1 MPLISAYFHYQL
13 WPEGAIRKHF
23 HTRQSPREPL
33 RTSGK
38 EQLENKPM
46 RQHRLSFKYHFK
58 LWWGV
63 RLALL
68 PFKSLMLNIKVWNKT
83 NRMCWILIEQIKW
96 LRCTALQPFCLIV
109 ACVPSLEW
117 FLSARELETRS
128 LFARRSAASGFSW
141 ILSSKLSLQTVEGQ
155 FFPPGFSR
163 DGKGC
168 PLSSSLIRWPVS
180 RWMDGWTNV

>member
-1 MPLISAYFHYQL
+1 MPLISAYFHYQ
-13 WPEGAIRKHF
+13 GSIRKHF

-58 LWWGV
+58 LYFWWGV

-68 PFKSLMLNIKVWNKT
+68 PFKSKTTLMLNIKVWNKM
-83 NRMCWILIEQIKW
+83 NRMCWTLIEQIKW
-96 LRCTALQPFCLIV
+96 LRCTALQPLCLIV

-117 FLSARELETRS
+117 FLSARELETSS

-168 PLSSSLIRWPVS
+168 PLSSSLIRWPETVS
-180 RWMDGWTNV
+180 TV

>member
-13 WPEGAIRKHF
+13 WPEGSIRKHF

-68 PFKSLMLNIKVWNKT
+68 PFKSKTILMLNIKVWNKM
-83 NRMCWILIEQIKW
+83 NRMCWTLIEQIKW
-96 LRCTALQPFCLIV
+96 LRCTALQPLCLIV

-117 FLSARELETRS
+117 FLSARELETSS
-128 LFARRSAASGFSW
+128 LFARRSAASGLF
-141 ILSSKLSLQTVEGQ
+141 
-155 FFPPGFSR
+155 GFSAVNWAFR
-163 DGKGC
+163 RLRG
-168 PLSSSLIRWPVS
+168 SSSPQGSAEMGRAALWAAL
-180 RWMDGWTNV
+180 